1 MSFVVHHADREGL
14 MKGLRRR
21 GVDTTIGYMSNCA
34 NSPLF
39 PDETASC
46 PNAEYAFENLLHI
59 PVHPNLRQGELKHMA
74 EAIRATCMDLQE

>member
-1 MSFVVHHADREGL
+1 

-39 PDETASC
+39 PAEARDC
-46 PNAEYAFENLLHI
+46 PNAEQAFSHLLHI
-59 PVHPNLRQGELKHMA
+59 PVHPNLREGELRHMA
-74 EAIRATCMDLQE
+74 EAIRASCMELQG